1 MLSLQTR
8 PVAHKWIP
16 VVGGIMILIGII
28 IALSAF
34 NGETPMMYAYQI
46 VILGAMLF
54 GLGFL
59 AIVIYALLS
68 KKDTSEP
75 AQQKPAQQKPAQQK
89 PAQQKPAEYETEY
102 LARNTNLFCQ
112 SCGTTLKLGTQFC
125 GKCGTKQS

>member
-1 MLSLQTR
+1 M
-8 PVAHKWIP
+8 AHVWIP
-16 VVGGIMILIGII
+16 IISGLMMIIG
-28 IALSAF
+28 LYTVMTAF
-34 NGETPMMYAYQI
+34 DGETPALFGYQI
-46 VILGAMLF
+46 IILGSMMW

-68 KKDTSEP
+68 KKDTSE
-75 AQQKPAQQKPAQQK
+75 PAQQKPAQQK